1 VKRSRRTP
9 PDTRRALAPLTLLAS
24 IIASVG
30 LLAGPAA
37 AAPASNAAVRGVLPA
52 PTLDQAPGGP
62 AGTTLSGNWVRLGLY
77 EIINS
82 QTGRCLDA
90 FWENPWGR
98 PNHGANGNPIG
109 LWDCN
114 GGGTERWWVWL
125 DDSRTDWNYKF
136 VNLQSGR
143 CLDYPASSGGANGSQ
158 YQLWDC
164 VPSAGQWF
172 RYSAHNPYRGGR
184 LISVELGGPNNHID
198 AFWENNWGMPQH
210 GANGNPVGNWAWTDS
225 PLQHWRFNKVG

>member
-1 VKRSRRTP
+1 MQRPSYTPIGESAVPRSRRTP

-24 IIASVG
+24 IIASVA

-37 AAPASNAAVRGVLPA
+37 AAPASNAAVRGVLPV

-114 GGGTERWWVWL
+114 GGGPGRWGGWV
-125 DDSRTDWNYKF
+125 
-136 VNLQSGR
+136 
-143 CLDYPASSGGANGSQ
+143 
-158 YQLWDC
+158 
-164 VPSAGQWF
+164 
-172 RYSAHNPYRGGR
+172 GGR
-184 LISVELGGPNNHID
+184 PTDVESQCL
-198 AFWENNWGMPQH
+198 
-210 GANGNPVGNWAWTDS
+210 NPPS
-225 PLQHWRFNKVG
+225 RRRP